1 MKTKKTL
8 LSLALSIITLITTAQ
23 EAPKG
28 FTKGNIIL
36 TDGTTI
42 SGFIK
47 EKIRSNASLTILDGE
62 NKKKNYD
69 GSAIQAASIGED
81 KFVCI
86 KGDFF
91 KVIEDGAIKFLQK
104 SSDATSKPVYNGN
117 QAVFIN
123 GTEGKPGDYF
133 LYISSSHELKHLN
146 RKTISTIVTES
157 FGKCEQA
164 LAKAKAIN
172 DDISRLNEAVQEFN
186 HCGSVKN

>member
-1 MKTKKTL
+1 MKTKNNL
-8 LSLALSIITLITTAQ
+8 LVLALSILSLVATAQ

-28 FTKGNIIL
+28 FIKGSIVL
-36 TDGTTI
+36 TDGNTV

-47 EKIRSNASLTILDGE
+47 EKIRSNASLTLLDGE

-69 GSAIQAASIGED
+69 GSALQSASIGED
-81 KFVCI
+81 KFICI

-91 KVIEDGAIKFLQK
+91 KIIEDGSIKFLQK
-104 SSDATSKPVYNGN
+104 SSDASFKPVYNGN

-123 GTEGKPGDYF
+123 GTEGNPGDYF
-133 LYISSSHELKHLN
+133 LYISSSRELKHLN
-146 RKTISTIVTES
+146 RKTVSTVVAES

-164 LAKAKAIN
+164 LAKANAIN
-172 DDISRLNEAVQEFN
+172 NEISKLNEAVQEFN

>member
-1 MKTKKTL
+1 MKTKNTIL
-8 LSLALSIITLITTAQ
+8 TLALSIFTLIATAQ

-28 FTKGNIIL
+28 FTKGNIVL
-36 TDGTTI
+36 TDGSSV
-42 SGFIK
+42 SGYIK
-47 EKIRSNASLTILDGE
+47 GKIRSNASLTLLDDG

-69 GSAIQAASIGED
+69 GSSLQSATIGDER
-81 KFVCI
+81 FICI

-91 KVIEDGAIKFLQK
+91 KVIEDGSIKFLQK
-104 SSDATSKPVYNGN
+104 ASDASSKPVYNGN

-123 GTEGKPGDYF
+123 GTAGNPGDYF
-133 LYISSSHELKHLN
+133 LYISSTRELKHLN
-146 RKTISTIVTES
+146 RKTVSTVVAES

-164 LAKAKAIN
+164 LAKAKTID

>member
-1 MKTKKTL
+1 MKTKLIIAT
-8 LSLALSIITLITTAQ
+8 AILSILTLVTTAQ

-28 FTKGNIIL
+28 FTKGNIVLI
-36 TDGTTI
+36 DGSTV
-42 SGFIK
+42 SGYIK
-47 EKIRSNASLTILDGE
+47 EKIRSNASLTLLDGE

-69 GSAIQAASIGED
+69 GSALQSASIGDD
-81 KFVCI
+81 KFLCI

-91 KVIEDGAIKFLQK
+91 KLIEDGSIKFLQK
-104 SSDATSKPVYNGN
+104 SSDASFKPVYNGN

-123 GTEGKPGDYF
+123 GTEGNPGDYF
-133 LYISSSHELKHLN
+133 LYISSNRALKHLN
-146 RKTISTIVTES
+146 RKTVATVVAES

-172 DDISRLNEAVQEFN
+172 DDISKLNEAVQEFN

>member
-1 MKTKKTL
+1 MKTKITIAV
-8 LSLALSIITLITTAQ
+8 LALSILSLVATAQ

-28 FTKGNIIL
+28 FTKGNIVL
-36 TDGTTI
+36 TDGSTV

-47 EKIRSNASLTILDGE
+47 EKIRSNASLTLLDAG

-69 GSAIQAASIGED
+69 GSALQSASIGED
-81 KFVCI
+81 KFLCI

-91 KVIEDGAIKFLQK
+91 KVIEDGSIKFLQK
-104 SSDATSKPVYNGN
+104 SSDASSKPVYNGN
-117 QAVFIN
+117 QAVFMN
-123 GTEGKPGDYF
+123 GTAGNPGDYF
-133 LYISSSHELKHLN
+133 LYISSSRELKHLS
-146 RKTISTIVTES
+146 RKTVSTVVAES

-172 DDISRLNEAVQEFN
+172 DDISKLNEAVQEFN

>member
-1 MKTKKTL
+1 MKTKLIIATAILTILTL
-8 LSLALSIITLITTAQ
+8 VTTAQ

-28 FTKGNIIL
+28 FTKGNIVLI
-36 TDGTTI
+36 DGSTV
-42 SGFIK
+42 SGYIK
-47 EKIRSNASLTILDGE
+47 EKIRSNASLTLLDGE

-69 GSAIQAASIGED
+69 GSALQSASIGDD
-81 KFVCI
+81 KFLCI

-91 KVIEDGAIKFLQK
+91 KVIEDGSIKFLQK
-104 SSDATSKPVYNGN
+104 SSDASFKPVYNGN

-123 GTEGKPGDYF
+123 GTEGNPGDYF
-133 LYISSSHELKHLN
+133 LYISSNRELKRLN
-146 RKTISTIVTES
+146 RKTVAAVVAES

-172 DDISRLNEAVQEFN
+172 DDISKLYEAVQEFN